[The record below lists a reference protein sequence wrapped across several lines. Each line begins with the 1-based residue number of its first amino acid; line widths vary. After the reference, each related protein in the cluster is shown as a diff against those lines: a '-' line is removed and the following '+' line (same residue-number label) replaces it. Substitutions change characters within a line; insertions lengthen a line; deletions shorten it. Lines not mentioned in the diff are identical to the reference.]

1 MKRIIYLAAFAIL
14 LSACGGKEQSV
25 ESVISTN
32 NIAKIK
38 EKKAAI
44 EKEQEVVTANL
55 QMLKDALAELD
66 TVKKIPLI
74 STFLAKQEVFN
85 HYVELQGNVTTK
97 NLLTITPEM
106 SGILKTVT
114 VKEGQRVS
122 KGQTLAILDD
132 GGIGQELAQLQ
143 IQADLAKTTFE
154 RQERLWEQKIGSEM
168 DFLQAKSNYNAQSKA
183 INQLQQQLAKTVVKA
198 PFSGVIDDVITEPG
212 NVTAAGQ
219 TPLFLLVNLN
229 RMYIET
235 DVPESHISNIKKNK
249 AVLVDIP
256 VLNKEISTKVAQ
268 VGSYINPANR
278 TFKIEVNV
286 PNPDKTIKPNLTA
299 KLKINDYTSENAV
312 LIPQSIISENA
323 KGQQY
328 IYVLKNKENNHGEAT
343 RVIIK
348 TGKTQDDLIEVLSG
362 IEVGEEIIQEGARTV
377 KNGQTVEVINS

>member
-377 KNGQTVEVINS
+377 KNGKTVEVINS